1 MSKLFCA
8 TTCCSGGGGG
18 GSADSKWTE
27 VNDNIYRLSDVAI
40 GTTNV
45 NTGNKL
51 YVQGN
56 VLATGNITADYLFG
70 NVALAEGLPTGTL
83 SKWTLD
89 GSNIYRDS
97 LVSINQNSV
106 NTNYTLFVNGNAN
119 VSAGFETSNLI
130 ATGNVDCSNLNAS
143 LVVNG
148 NYFVGDGGGLSNVS
162 GGTGSRWSET
172 LGGQI
177 YRLSDVGIGNSDPTE
192 ALVVAGNVALVGTQ
206 NNITFVNGGNIDMTG
221 NGYIF
226 MNANSGVNNGLSIGD
241 TPFGILDSNFISQNQ
256 IHTKLNSFWSH
267 LGIAGE
273 ENIKFAMIYVSG
285 LGNALS
291 VINTIDRDFVV
302 LDGFSSGRFV
312 IETSGL
318 PLPNGKRVAVFC
330 QTCAQAGFNFANVVE
345 GTPLLTSNGKIIF
358 SVQTGDYTGFPSYE
372 MLNEPKQFMCMIFLN
387 DF

>member
-1 MSKLFCA
+1 MSKSFCA
-8 TTCCSGGGGG
+8 TSCCSGGGGG

-40 GTTNV
+40 GTTNI

-51 YVQGN
+51 YIQGN
-56 VLATGNITADYLFG
+56 VLATGNITADYYFG

-119 VSAGFETSNLI
+119 ISGGFETSNLI

-172 LGGQI
+172 IGGQI
-177 YRLSDVGIGNSDPTE
+177 YRLSDVGIGNSSPTE

-206 NNITFVNGGNIDMTG
+206 NNITFVNGGNVDMTG

-226 MNANSGVNNGLSIGD
+226 MNANNNVNNGLSIGD

-273 ENIKFAMIYVSG
+273 QNIKFAMIYVSG
-285 LGNALS
+285 IGNALS

-302 LDGFSSGRFV
+302 LDGFSPGRFV

-330 QTCAQAGFNFANVVE
+330 QTCAEAGFNFANVVQ
-345 GTPLLTSNGKIIF
+345 GTPLLTNNDKIIF
-358 SVQTGDYTGFPSYE
+358 SVQTGDYTGFPAYE
-372 MLNEPKQFMCMIFLN
+372 MLNEAKQFMCMIFLN